1 MFMTPTYMEIHTFV
15 HEKYDKKNHE
25 QLKINSIFYKFN
37 FKYTIFYMYVQ
48 IERSFFIG
56 YDFSM
61 TRLPAWVFRRIIPFL
76 C

>member
-1 MFMTPTYMEIHTFV
+1 MTPTYMEIHTFV

-48 IERSFFIG
+48 IERSF
-56 YDFSM
+56 
-61 TRLPAWVFRRIIPFL
+61 
-76 C
+76 